1 GDEFDIDGGGLD
13 LVSPHHENVLAQSRG
28 AGLGFARHWVH
39 NGLLN
44 LGEAKMSKS
53 DGNVVDLASVTA
65 LGVRPVELRYY
76 LASAHYRSR
85 IDYSDEALREAAVAY
100 RRIEHFVQ
108 RAVERVGSGA
118 PAAPAGEFAEAMND
132 DLNTPRALAAVHE
145 ALRQGNTA
153 YAEGDDAGLRTALA
167 EIRGMLDVLG
177 LDPLDPAFAAAGGD
191 QLRPVVDTLVRLAL

>member
-53 DGNVVDLASVTA
+53 DGNVVDLASVAA

-76 LASAHYRSR
+76 LASAHYRSG
-85 IDYSDEALREAAVAY
+85 IDSSDEAVREAAVAY
-100 RRIEHFVQ
+100 RRNEDLVQ
-108 RAVERVGSGA
+108 RAADRDGSGA
-118 PAAPAGEFAEAMND
+118 APAPPGEFVEPKD
-132 DLNTPRALAAVHE
+132 DHLK
-145 ALRQGNTA
+145 
-153 YAEGDDAGLRTALA
+153 
-167 EIRGMLDVLG
+167 
-177 LDPLDPAFAAAGGD
+177 
-191 QLRPVVDTLVRLAL
+191 